1 LLLNGSW
8 LIDNNS
14 SPHSDS
20 REQRYRASLEA
31 DILNNSAAIIRWQR
45 AELEVQNAYCGNPYV
60 AQKPISTAPSKEL
73 QWLSDLVPYKPPQP
87 QTNSGHQLRLPGI
100 PETPGN
106 LNDQVQVQI
115 IKTVDKL
122 LTKWT
127 NLYVPSEDRGREDKR
142 QPPQKPESRP
152 TSKARHQA
160 AAKGGHQNWVGL
172 DPKDDATVSTA
183 SRAIDFEEAVQ
194 GQQGGNV
201 DGQFIGAK
209 IF

>member
-1 LLLNGSW
+1 MRSW

-14 SPHSDS
+14 SPHSNS

-45 AELEVQNAYCGNPYV
+45 AELEVQNARCGNPYV
-60 AQKPISTAPSKEL
+60 AQKPITTAPSKEL

-87 QTNSGHQLRLPGI
+87 QTDSSHQLRLPGI
-100 PETPGN
+100 PETQGS

-127 NLYVPSEDRGREDKR
+127 NLYVLSEDRGREGKR

-152 TSKARHQA
+152 TSKTRHRAGARGSHR
-160 AAKGGHQNWVGL
+160 NL

-183 SRAIDFEEAVQ
+183 SRIIDSEEAVQ
-194 GQQGGNV
+194 EQRGGNV
-201 DGQFIGAK
+201 GGQFIGAK
-209 IF
+209 IL